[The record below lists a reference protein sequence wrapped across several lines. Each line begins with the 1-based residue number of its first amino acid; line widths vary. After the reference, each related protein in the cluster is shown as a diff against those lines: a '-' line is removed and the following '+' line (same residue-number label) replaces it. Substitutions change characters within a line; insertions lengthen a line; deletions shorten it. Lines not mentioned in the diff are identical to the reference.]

1 MQTKSNLL
9 QPKVRIRQKCKDVI
23 QYEHSKGDDVMYK
36 VLADE
41 AKVKIGDK
49 WHTLTV
55 ILTEVSG
62 GKRVEYLDADGTV
75 LKSEAYSRS
84 QYRIVEEV

>member
-1 MQTKSNLL
+1 
-9 QPKVRIRQKCKDVI
+9 
-23 QYEHSKGDDVMYK
+23 MYK
-36 VLADE
+36 VLAEE

-84 QYRIVEEV
+84 KYRAVEEV